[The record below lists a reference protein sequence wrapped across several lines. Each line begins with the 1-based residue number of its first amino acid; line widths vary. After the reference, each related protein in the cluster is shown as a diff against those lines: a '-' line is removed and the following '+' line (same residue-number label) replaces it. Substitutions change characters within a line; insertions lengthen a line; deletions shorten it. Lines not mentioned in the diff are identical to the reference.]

1 MTIEQLFFE
10 GQCKREQCQARLSS
24 AECSL
29 SSIFYQLIQVAIG
42 TRICLSHTP
51 SADEWG
57 ELYAIAKKQSLVG
70 VCFAGVQ
77 KTLSNSPFRSTGSGQ
92 VLGKDPSAIGMS
104 ELQYL
109 TWMGMAAKIQQRN
122 EIMNGYTHKALT
134 YFRAKGFPCQV
145 LKGQGVAKLYGSL
158 AGLRQSG
165 DVDVWLSCG
174 RKRLYDF
181 ARKDFGKIEGLNYY
195 HIHCP
200 IIEDTVVEA
209 HVWPS
214 YLTNPFKNRKL
225 HQFSIEYQPTVGCAD
240 TPDKV
245 FDGVFIMLHC
255 YRHFCGRGVGMRQVL
270 DYYFVLKTLSD
281 SPSKGEER
289 VEVLKWIKALGMY
302 RFATAMMWVLKDI
315 FGLDEKYLICEC
327 NEKEGRFLLDE
338 VMNTGNMGRGESRFK
353 RDDSNAVLRFISNQR
368 KNLHLLTHYPGE
380 VCWSPFFNLA
390 RYFWQLT
397 VKKQ

>member
-1 MTIEQLFFE
+1 MHTIDRLFFE
-10 GQCKREQCQARLSS
+10 
-24 AECSL
+24 
-29 SSIFYQLIQVAIG
+29 LIQVAFG
-42 TRICLSHTP
+42 VRVCLSHSPT
-51 SADEWG
+51 AEEWKA
-57 ELYAIAKKQSLVG
+57 LYGMAKKQSLVG
-70 VCFAGVQ
+70 ICFAGVQ
-77 KTLSNSPFRSTGSGQ
+77 KLVDSE
-92 VLGKDPSAIGMS
+92 KEDYCGMS
-104 ELQYL
+104 EQQYL

-134 YFRAKGFPCQV
+134 YFRAKGFSCQV

-158 AGLRQSG
+158 SGLRQSG

-181 ARKDFGKIEGLNYY
+181 TRKEFGKIEGLNYY

-200 IIEDTVVEA
+200 IIEDTEVEA

-225 HQFSIEYQPTVGCAD
+225 HQFSIEHQPAEGCSD
-240 TPDKV
+240 TPDGV
-245 FDGVFIMLHC
+245 FDGVFILLHC
-255 YRHFCGRGVGMRQVL
+255 YRHFCGRGVGMRQVM
-270 DYYFVLKTLSD
+270 DYYFVLRTLSD
-281 SPSKGEER
+281 SPFFCTSSEASPSDAEQNGMER

-302 RFATAMMWVLKDI
+302 RFASAMMWVMKDV
-315 FGLDEKYLICEC
+315 FGLEDEYLLCEPD
-327 NEKEGRFLLDE
+327 EKEGRFLLDE
-338 VMNTGNMGRGESRFK
+338 IMSTGNMGRGESRFK

-380 VCWSPFFNLA
+380 VCWSPFFNLV

>member
-1 MTIEQLFFE
+1 MDVMSQIEFVSCAKFKCIKMSELFF
-10 GQCKREQCQARLSS
+10 A
-24 AECSL
+24 
-29 SSIFYQLIQVAIG
+29 LIRVAIG
-42 TRICLSHTP
+42 AQVSLSHIP
-51 SADEWG
+51 KPKEWQQ
-57 ELYAIAKKQSLVG
+57 LYDMAKKQSLVG

-77 KTLSNSPFRSTGSGQ
+77 KLVNSE
-92 VLGKDPSAIGMS
+92 KEDYYGMI
-104 ELQYL
+104 EILYL

-122 EIMNGYTHKALT
+122 EVMNGYTQNALA
-134 YFRAKGFPCQV
+134 YFREKGFPCQV

-174 RKRLYDF
+174 RKRLYEF
-181 ARKDFGKIEGLNYY
+181 ARKEFGKIEGLNYY

-200 IIEDTVVEA
+200 IIEDTEVEA

-214 YLTNPFKNRKL
+214 YMTNPFKNRKL
-225 HQFSIEYQPTVGCAD
+225 HQFSIEHQPTEGCSD
-240 TPDKV
+240 TPDRV

-270 DYYFVLKTLSD
+270 DYYFVLRTAYVND
-281 SPSKGEER
+281 NVNDNVNFR
-289 VEVLKWIKALGMY
+289 AEVLNWIKALGMY
-302 RFATAMMWVLKDI
+302 RFATAMMWLMKEM
-315 FGLDEKYLICEC
+315 FGLEEKYLICEC

-338 VMNTGNMGRGESRFK
+338 IMNTGNMGHGETRFR
-353 RDDSNAVLRFISNQR
+353 RDDSTAIRRFIGNQR

-390 RYFWQLT
+390 RYIWQLT

>member
-1 MTIEQLFFE
+1 MSQIEFVSCAKFKCIKMSELFF
-10 GQCKREQCQARLSS
+10 A
-24 AECSL
+24 
-29 SSIFYQLIQVAIG
+29 LIRVAIG
-42 TRICLSHTP
+42 AQVSLSHIP
-51 SADEWG
+51 KPKEWQQ
-57 ELYAIAKKQSLVG
+57 LYDMAKKQSLVG

-77 KTLSNSPFRSTGSGQ
+77 KLVNSE
-92 VLGKDPSAIGMS
+92 KEDYYGMI
-104 ELQYL
+104 EILYL

-122 EIMNGYTHKALT
+122 EVMNGYTQNALA
-134 YFRAKGFPCQV
+134 YFREKGFPCQV

-174 RKRLYDF
+174 RKRLYEF
-181 ARKDFGKIEGLNYY
+181 ARKEFGKIEGLNYY

-200 IIEDTVVEA
+200 IIEDTEVEA

-214 YLTNPFKNRKL
+214 YMTNPFKNRKL
-225 HQFSIEYQPTVGCAD
+225 HQFSIEHQPTEGCSD
-240 TPDKV
+240 TPDRV

-270 DYYFVLKTLSD
+270 DYYFVLRTAYVND
-281 SPSKGEER
+281 NVNDNVNFR
-289 VEVLKWIKALGMY
+289 AEVLNWIKALGMY
-302 RFATAMMWVLKDI
+302 RFATAMMWLMKEM
-315 FGLDEKYLICEC
+315 FGLEEKYLICEC

-338 VMNTGNMGRGESRFK
+338 IMNTGNMGHGETRFR
-353 RDDSNAVLRFISNQR
+353 RDDSTAIRRFIGNQR

-390 RYFWQLT
+390 RYIWQLT

>member
-1 MTIEQLFFE
+1 MNINNLFFE
-10 GQCKREQCQARLSS
+10 
-24 AECSL
+24 
-29 SSIFYQLIQVAIG
+29 LIQVALG
-42 TRICLSHTP
+42 VRVCLSHSPT
-51 SADEWG
+51 AEEWRM
-57 ELYAIAKKQSLVG
+57 LYDIAMKQSLVG

-77 KTLSNSPFRSTGSGQ
+77 R
-92 VLGKDPSAIGMS
+92 
-104 ELQYL
+104 LQQQQTPPEMLYL

-158 AGLRQSG
+158 SGLRQSG

-174 RKRLYDF
+174 RKLLYEF
-181 ARKDFGKIEGLNYY
+181 ARKEFGKIEGLNYY

-200 IIEDTVVEA
+200 IIEDTEVEV

-214 YLTNPFKNRKL
+214 YMTNPFKNRKL
-225 HQFSIEYQPTVGCAD
+225 HQFSIEHQPTEGCTD

-255 YRHFCGRGVGMRQVL
+255 YRHFCGRGVGIRQVL

-281 SPSKGEER
+281 SPLKGEER
-289 VEVLKWIKALGMY
+289 TEILKWIKELGMY
-302 RFATAMMWVLKDI
+302 RFATAMMWVMKEV

-353 RDDSNAVLRFISNQR
+353 RDDSNAILRFISNQR

-390 RYFWQLT
+390 RYIWQLT

>member
-1 MTIEQLFFE
+1 MNNINNLIFE
-10 GQCKREQCQARLSS
+10 
-24 AECSL
+24 
-29 SSIFYQLIQVAIG
+29 LIRVAIG
-42 TRICLSHTP
+42 TQDTLSRLP
-51 SADEWG
+51 SSKKWQM
-57 ELYAIAKKQSLVG
+57 LYDIAKNQSLVG
-70 VCFAGVQ
+70 ICFAGVR
-77 KTLSNSPFRSTGSGQ
+77 KLVDSE
-92 VLGKDPSAIGMS
+92 KEDYCGMN

-122 EIMNGYTHKALT
+122 EKMNAYTSKTLE
-134 YFRAKGFPCQV
+134 YFRKKGFPCQV
-145 LKGQGVAKLYGSL
+145 LKGQGVAKLYGDL

-165 DVDVWLSCG
+165 DVDVWLSSG

-181 ARKDFGKIEGLNYY
+181 ARKEFGKIEGLNYY

-200 IIEDTVVEA
+200 IIEDTEVEA

-214 YLTNPFKNRKL
+214 YMTNPFSNRL
-225 HQFSIEYQPTVGCAD
+225 FHRFSIEHQPTEGCSD
-240 TPDKV
+240 TPDIV
-245 FDGVFIMLHC
+245 FDGVFILLHC

-281 SPSKGEER
+281 SPASEGDGKAK
-289 VEVLKWIKALGMY
+289 VLKWIKALGMY
-302 RFATAMMWVLKDI
+302 RFATAMMWLMKEV
-315 FGLDEKYLICEC
+315 FGLDDNYLICEC

-338 VMNTGNMGRGESRFK
+338 IMNTGNMGRGESRFK

-368 KNLHLLTHYPGE
+368 KNLHLLTHYPSE

-390 RYFWQLT
+390 RYIWQLT

>member
-1 MTIEQLFFE
+1 MINKSFFE
-10 GQCKREQCQARLSS
+10 
-24 AECSL
+24 
-29 SSIFYQLIQVAIG
+29 LIRVALG
-42 TRICLSHTP
+42 NADNLSHVPT
-51 SADEWG
+51 DKEWNH
-57 ELYAIAKKQSLVG
+57 LYEMAKKQSLVG
-70 VCFAGVQ
+70 ICFAGVQ
-77 KTLSNSPFRSTGSGQ
+77 RLAGIDASINHKPYTINLPE
-92 VLGKDPSAIGMS
+92 VL
-104 ELQYL
+104 YL

-122 EIMNGYTHKALT
+122 EVMNGYTARTLD
-134 YFRAKGFPCQV
+134 YYRQKGLPCQI
-145 LKGQGVAKLYGSL
+145 LKGQGVAKLYGNL

-181 ARKDFGKIEGLNYY
+181 ARKEFGKIEGLNYY

-200 IIEDTVVEA
+200 IIEDTEVEA

-214 YLTNPFKNRKL
+214 YLTNPFKNRLL
-225 HQFSIEYQPTVGCAD
+225 HQFSIEHQPTEGCSD
-240 TPDKV
+240 TPDIV
-245 FDGVFIMLHC
+245 FDGVFILLHC

-281 SPSKGEER
+281 SPLKGEER
-289 VEVLKWIKALGMY
+289 VEVLKWVKRLGMG
-302 RFATAMMWVLKDI
+302 RFASAMMWVMKEV
-315 FGLDEKYLICEC
+315 FGLEDEYLLCEPD
-327 NEKEGRFLLDE
+327 EKEGRFLLDE
-338 VMNTGNMGRGESRFK
+338 IMSTGNMGRGESRFK

>member
-1 MTIEQLFFE
+1 MNINNLFFE
-10 GQCKREQCQARLSS
+10 
-24 AECSL
+24 
-29 SSIFYQLIQVAIG
+29 LIQVALG
-42 TRICLSHTP
+42 VRVCLSHSPT
-51 SADEWG
+51 AEEWRM
-57 ELYAIAKKQSLVG
+57 LYDIAKKQSLVG

-77 KTLSNSPFRSTGSGQ
+77 R
-92 VLGKDPSAIGMS
+92 
-104 ELQYL
+104 LQQQQTPPEMLYL

-181 ARKDFGKIEGLNYY
+181 ARKEFGKIEGLNYY

-200 IIEDTVVEA
+200 IIEDTEVEV

-214 YLTNPFKNRKL
+214 YMTNPFKNRKL
-225 HQFSIEYQPTVGCAD
+225 HQFSIEHQPTEGCAD

-281 SPSKGEER
+281 SPLKGEER
-289 VEVLKWIKALGMY
+289 TEILK
-302 RFATAMMWVLKDI
+302 
-315 FGLDEKYLICEC
+315 
-327 NEKEGRFLLDE
+327 
-338 VMNTGNMGRGESRFK
+338 
-353 RDDSNAVLRFISNQR
+353 
-368 KNLHLLTHYPGE
+368 
-380 VCWSPFFNLA
+380 
-390 RYFWQLT
+390 
-397 VKKQ
+397 